1 MQQKMTRYCA
11 TIFTV
16 VILQGT
22 FLALVAYDDDHAVV
36 HYAAFSDLLNMLN
49 TTQRIYIFARRAV
62 HYKAFDTEA
71 YTYYTKIALN
81 ETDYMF
87 KLVIPSRDRTNWR
100 RASDD
105 TGRSRPII
113 YNLHAKLANCTE
125 TQVPA
130 GPCMQVPNWPGLD
143 NVTKV
148 LWQYD
153 YQGQCGIFLFWKY
166 DRRYCEL
173 HIREE
178 GLPGPH
184 THDIYHVCQTLY
196 RYTCEYN
203 SSVPVGYNVSM
214 H

>member
-1 MQQKMTRYCA
+1 MIRYCTTVFTLA
-11 TIFTV
+11 IF
-16 VILQGT
+16 QGT
-22 FLALVAYDDDHAVV
+22 FVGLVAYDDGYVDE
-36 HYAAFSDLLNMLN
+36 HYAAFSDLLYMLN
-49 TTQRIYIFARRAV
+49 TTQKIYIFARTAAD
-62 HYKAFDTEA
+62 YKAFDKEA
-71 YTYYTKIALN
+71 YTYYTKIDLN

-87 KLVIPSRDRTNWR
+87 KLVIPPRDRIRWR
-100 RASDD
+100 RASNDI
-105 TGRSRPII
+105 GIGKP
-113 YNLHAKLANCTE
+113 YNYKLHAKLDNCTQ

-130 GPCMQVPNWPGLD
+130 GPCMKVPNWPGLY

-148 LWQYD
+148 LWRYD
-153 YQGQCGIFLFWKY
+153 YQGECAVFFFWKD

-178 GLPGPH
+178 GLPGPK

-203 SSVPVGYNVSM
+203 SSAPGGYNVSV

>member
-1 MQQKMTRYCA
+1 MIRFWTTVFTLA
-11 TIFTV
+11 IF
-16 VILQGT
+16 QGT
-22 FLALVAYDDDHAVV
+22 FVGLVAYNEVYVDE
-36 HYAAFSDLLNMLN
+36 HYAAFSDLLYMLN
-49 TTQRIYIFARRAV
+49 TTQKIYIFARRAV

-71 YTYYTKIALN
+71 YTYYKKIALN
-81 ETDYMF
+81 ETDYNF
-87 KLVIPSRDRTNWR
+87 TLVIPPRDRTNWR
-100 RASDD
+100 RSSNDNG
-105 TGRSRPII
+105 TEKGNV

-125 TQVPA
+125 TSPVPA
-130 GPCMQVPNWPGLD
+130 GPCMQVPNWPGLY

-148 LWQYD
+148 LWRYA
-153 YQGQCGIFLFWKY
+153 YQGQCAIFFFWKY
-166 DRRYCEL
+166 DHRYCEL

-203 SSVPVGYNVSM
+203 SSVPVSYNVSI